1 MAASIKKNQFT
12 LQIVFCLY
20 SRTKQKRIC
29 DHVPKK
35 MSLEYNFLCLISFTS
50 DHLSKVVRG
59 LQEEAEERG
68 DPGGVRIGVHP
79 LVLTKAEA
87 DGF

>member
-1 MAASIKKNQFT
+1 MKF
-12 LQIVFCLY
+12 
-20 SRTKQKRIC
+20 
-29 DHVPKK
+29 HP
-35 MSLEYNFLCLISFTS
+35 
-50 DHLSKVVRG
+50 SKVVRG